1 MNSHLDWSAYEG
13 GSDFG
18 FGFGDAFGAPVEPG
32 SGFGKAAA
40 ACNGKLQCLSD
51 EHEVMCPSYRATQDP
66 RHSTHHRALTLQA
79 AAEGRL
85 GEHAYAS
92 AEMIE
97 ALALCV
103 GCKGCKR
110 ECPNGVDMA
119 LMVAEAHARRWQ
131 AVGKVPLRERMF
143 ARMPEL
149 APHLA
154 RVRSLLRLRDKIPGA
169 ARLLERVLGIAAARS
184 LPRPAEQ
191 AFLDRAPV
199 EHDGTAGEVV
209 LLVDTFSNHF
219 DPELAEAAQAVLVA
233 AGYRVHLAR
242 PQDGGRALCCGRS
255 YLSSGFVEQAR
266 AEASRMVAALMPHV
280 ERGLPVIGLE
290 PSCLLMLRDEYHAL
304 GLGSAVAALARS
316 ALLLEEFL
324 AREHDAGRLTLRF
337 PDQAG
342 RRVLVHGHCHQKAF
356 GLMPAMHKVLGLIPG
371 LEVRTVD
378 SSCCGMGGSFGYKA
392 EHFEV
397 SMAMAEASLLP
408 AVRGAAPDTAIVA
421 NGTSC
426 RHQILDGA
434 GRPAQHLAHVLHA
447 ALGHGRT

>member
-13 GSDFG
+13 GNDFG
-18 FGFGDAFGAPVEPG
+18 FGFGDAFVAPVEPG
-32 SGFGKAAA
+32 SGFAKAAA
-40 ACNGKLQCLSD
+40 ACNGKLQCLSL
-51 EHEVMCPSYRATQDP
+51 EHEVMCPSYRVTQDP
-66 RHSTHHRALTLQA
+66 RHTTHHRALTLQA

-92 AEMIE
+92 AEMTE

-119 LMVAEAHARRWQ
+119 LMTVEARARRWQ
-131 AVGKVPLRERMF
+131 AVGKVPLRERIF
-143 ARMPEL
+143 AGVPRL
-149 APHLA
+149 APRLA
-154 RVRSLLRLRDKIPGA
+154 RLRRLLRLRDMVPGA
-169 ARLLERVLGIAAARS
+169 ARLAERVFGIAAARS
-184 LPRPAEQ
+184 LPLPARR
-191 AFLDRAPV
+191 AFLDRTQADV
-199 EHDGTAGEVV
+199 GGGVVGDVV

-219 DPELAEAAQAVLVA
+219 DPKLAEAAQAVLAA

-255 YLSSGFVEQAR
+255 YLSGGFVEQAR
-266 AEASRMVAALMPHV
+266 AEAARMVDALMPHV

-290 PSCLLMLRDEYHAL
+290 PSCLLMLRDEYHAM
-304 GLGSAVAALARS
+304 GLGSRVAALARS

-337 PDQAG
+337 ADQAG
-342 RRVLVHGHCHQKAF
+342 RRVLMHGHCHQKAF
-356 GLMPAMHKVLGLIPG
+356 GLMPAMHKVLGLVPG
-371 LEVRTVD
+371 LAVETVD
-378 SSCCGMGGSFGYKA
+378 SSCCGMGGSFGYQA

-408 AVRGAAPDTAIVA
+408 AVRGAAADTVVLA
-421 NGTSC
+421 NGASC

-434 GRPAQHLAHVLHA
+434 GQRALHLAQVLHS
-447 ALGHGRT
+447 ALRTDA